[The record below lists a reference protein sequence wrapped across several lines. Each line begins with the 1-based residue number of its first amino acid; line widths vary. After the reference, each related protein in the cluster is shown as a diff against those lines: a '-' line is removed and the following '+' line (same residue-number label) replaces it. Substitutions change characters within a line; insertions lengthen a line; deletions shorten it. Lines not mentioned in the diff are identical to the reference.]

1 MQLTNMPDIN
11 SAPSVDASRPFPILP
26 PTLPNPYGSDLN
38 AAKEVSGESTEE
50 EDATMREEF
59 SRSCDHE
66 EFELERDTNDS
77 NTNDS
82 NTNETSRAAT
92 GTQTSKAR
100 SSAKPK
106 WLPNEYQW
114 LRERLTVEMNQN
126 SSHMPSC
133 YDRNSF
139 YDGTDSTFLT
149 ARSTFQLD
157 AGIFY
162 QPLFFIWLP
171 HVLVDRIPCPACL
184 EAHRVRHLGSVVH
197 LQKHGFTDMARR
209 VVDTDRNIYIVG
221 YRYLCGHKDC
231 KRVYQSWSPAILQV
245 LPPAL
250 ARAFEFRLTYR
261 SGITEQLATLL
272 RESFHSGI
280 GPDQFTTMVESFHY
294 RRFDCLQTQFLEM
307 VLDRQQ
313 GSLSRYWT
321 ATNPFSEFRDLNGY
335 AGFVPSAPYFG
346 HFYDRL
352 VEESARETQQMIAA
366 LPVDVLK
373 QDHSFKVSYVLV
385 IT

>member
-1 MQLTNMPDIN
+1 MDEPNVMPDNN
-11 SAPSVDASRPFPILP
+11 SALAVDAPCPLP
-26 PTLPNPYGSDLN
+26 LLPNLPNPYGSDLN
-38 AAKEVSGESTEE
+38 AAKESTASE
-50 EDATMREEF
+50 EDDSDVMMREEF
-59 SRSCDHE
+59 SNSCDHE
-66 EFELERDTNDS
+66 ESEREGEANEA
-77 NTNDS
+77 
-82 NTNETSRAAT
+82 NETSASGAQ
-92 GTQTSKAR
+92 GSKAR
-100 SSAKPK
+100 GSAKPN
-106 WLPNEYQW
+106 WLPNEYKR

-133 YDRNSF
+133 YERNSF
-139 YDGTDSTFLT
+139 YDGTDSTFLA

-162 QPLFFIWLP
+162 QPLFFVWLP
-171 HVLVDRIPCPACL
+171 HVLVDRIPYPACL
-184 EAHRVRHLGSVVH
+184 TARRVRNLGSVVH

-209 VVDTDRNIYIVG
+209 VVDIDRNIYIVG

-261 SGITEQLATLL
+261 SGITQQLATLL
-272 RESFHSGI
+272 RESFRSGI
-280 GPDQFTTMVESFHY
+280 GPDQFTTMIESFHY
-294 RRFDCLQTQFLEM
+294 RRFDCLQSQFLEM

-313 GSLSRYWT
+313 GTLSRYWT
-321 ATNPFSEFRDLNGY
+321 ATNPFSDFRDLNGY
-335 AGFVPSAPYFG
+335 AGFIPSAQYFG
-346 HFYDRL
+346 HFYDKL

-373 QDHSFKVSYVLV
+373 QDHSFKVSYVLD
-385 IT
+385 IMGN

>member
-1 MQLTNMPDIN
+1 
-11 SAPSVDASRPFPILP
+11 
-26 PTLPNPYGSDLN
+26 
-38 AAKEVSGESTEE
+38 
-50 EDATMREEF
+50 
-59 SRSCDHE
+59 
-66 EFELERDTNDS
+66 
-77 NTNDS
+77 
-82 NTNETSRAAT
+82 
-92 GTQTSKAR
+92 
-100 SSAKPK
+100 
-106 WLPNEYQW
+106 
-114 LRERLTVEMNQN
+114 MNQN

-133 YDRNSF
+133 YERNSF

-149 ARSTFQLD
+149 ARSTFQLN

-184 EAHRVRHLGSVVH
+184 EARRVRNLGSVVY
-197 LQKHGFTDMARR
+197 LQKHGFTDMACR
-209 VVDTDRNIYIVG
+209 VVDIDRNIYIVG
-221 YRYLCGHKDC
+221 CRYLCGHKDC

-250 ARAFEFRLTYR
+250 AQSFEFWLTYR

-272 RESFHSGI
+272 RESFRSGI
-280 GPDQFTTMVESFHY
+280 GPDQFTTMIESFHY
-294 RRFDCLQTQFLEM
+294 RRFDSLQTQFLRM

-313 GSLSRYWT
+313 GTLSRYWK
-321 ATNPFSEFRDLNGY
+321 ATNPFSEFRDLDGY

-352 VEESARETQQMIAA
+352 VEESAQETQQMIAA

-373 QDHSFKVSYVLV
+373 QDHSFKVSYVLRV
-385 IT
+385 DIMCKSFITNRLSNGWER

>member
-1 MQLTNMPDIN
+1 MIPDTN
-11 SAPSVDASRPFPILP
+11 SAPAVDAPRALP
-26 PTLPNPYGSDLN
+26 PLPTLPNPYGSDLD
-38 AAKEVSGESTEE
+38 AAKEASKLPEE
-50 EDATMREEF
+50 EDAMMREEF
-59 SRSCDHE
+59 SKSCDHE
-66 EFELERDTNDS
+66 ESEREGGA
-77 NTNDS
+77 
-82 NTNETSRAAT
+82 NETSAT
-92 GTQTSKAR
+92 DMQGSKVR
-100 SSAKPK
+100 GSAKPN
-106 WLPNEYQW
+106 WLPNEYQR

-133 YDRNSF
+133 YERNSF
-139 YDGTDSTFLT
+139 YDGTDSTFLA

-157 AGIFY
+157 GSIFY

-171 HVLVDRIPCPACL
+171 HTLVDRIPCPACL
-184 EAHRVRHLGSVVH
+184 EARRFRNVGSVVH
-197 LQKHGFTDMARR
+197 LQKHGFTDMARH
-209 VVDTDRNIYIVG
+209 VVDIDHNIYIVG

-261 SGITEQLATLL
+261 SGITQRLATLL
-272 RESFHSGI
+272 RESFRSGI
-280 GPDQFTTMVESFHY
+280 GPDQFTTMIESFHY
-294 RRFDCLQTQFLEM
+294 RRFDCLQSQFLEM

-313 GSLSRYWT
+313 GTLSRYWT

-335 AGFVPSAPYFG
+335 AGFVPSASYFG

-373 QDHSFKVSYVLV
+373 QDHSFKVSYVLDIV
-385 IT
+385 CS

>member
-1 MQLTNMPDIN
+1 MIPDTN
-11 SAPSVDASRPFPILP
+11 SAPAVDAPRALP
-26 PTLPNPYGSDLN
+26 PLPTLPNPYGSDLD
-38 AAKEVSGESTEE
+38 AAKEASKLPEE
-50 EDATMREEF
+50 EDAMMREEF
-59 SRSCDHE
+59 SESCDHE
-66 EFELERDTNDS
+66 ESEREGGA
-77 NTNDS
+77 
-82 NTNETSRAAT
+82 NETSAT
-92 GTQTSKAR
+92 DTQGSKVR
-100 SSAKPK
+100 GSAKPN
-106 WLPNEYQW
+106 WLPNEYQR

-133 YDRNSF
+133 YERNSF
-139 YDGTDSTFLT
+139 YDGTDSTFLA

-157 AGIFY
+157 GSIFY

-171 HVLVDRIPCPACL
+171 HTLVDRIPCPACL
-184 EAHRVRHLGSVVH
+184 EARRFRNVGSVVH

-209 VVDTDRNIYIVG
+209 VVDIDHNIYIVG

-261 SGITEQLATLL
+261 SGITQRLATLL
-272 RESFHSGI
+272 RESFRSGI
-280 GPDQFTTMVESFHY
+280 GPDQFTTMIESFHY
-294 RRFDCLQTQFLEM
+294 RRFDCLQSQFLEM

-313 GSLSRYWT
+313 GTLSRYWT

-335 AGFVPSAPYFG
+335 AGFVPSASYFG

-373 QDHSFKVSYVLV
+373 QDHSFKVSYVLDIV
-385 IT
+385 CS